1 MRALLALGT
10 LLLMNAAADAGGSP
24 TRRVR
29 KARPTKRPSTSA
41 TKSKRPSPA
50 RDRGPAARAGRRRD
64 RWADYAAG
72 TGVDHFAW
80 WCRTYL
86 VQTVDPFAGQPLEL
100 EEWELDYMSEALA
113 VDKDLQ
119 LLWLS
124 VVLVV
129 SRKNGK
135 TALLAAYALYHLF
148 NDEGSP
154 EILLAAASDR
164 NAGRLFDACVAFIRA
179 NPELERAVHIREYV
193 GEIALAGGGGK
204 IIRLA
209 TDPTTLHGYN
219 PSLVICDELHAWTK
233 PSLRK
238 VWAALTSAG
247 GARQR
252 RQVFTISTAGEASQ
266 RKEGILGRLID
277 GNESAGQLEQPDG
290 GLTISR
296 NFAAEAI
303 VYNYS
308 APTLDP
314 HDVKAMKLANPAS
327 WITED
332 YLRRQAEN
340 PELTDAEVLQLHGC
354 VWATGERTWLDPAL
368 VGRLADPRKL
378 KLVQKH
384 EIVLAFD
391 GSYSRDSTVLF
402 GATVEKHP
410 YLWVQDLWEK
420 PEDAGPGWRVKR
432 LDVVNAIRDAMNDFR
447 VVELAPDPP
456 GWHREVEE
464 WEETY
469 GEVVVRFETNQPR
482 RMGPACDDFEQAVR
496 DEDFTT
502 DGHEALLRHIAH
514 CVPKRRG
521 GWKVVT
527 KEEPDSPLKID
538 VAVGAIIAYHRAS
551 WHYTNRQE
559 KPEPMVAWG

>member
-1 MRALLALGT
+1 MVAALALLV
-10 LLLMNAAADAGGSP
+10 LLQAVAGASRSTGSNEKPKKGRVARSQRTAKGGAAKKGP
-24 TRRVR
+24 ERR
-29 KARPTKRPSTSA
+29 PP
-41 TKSKRPSPA
+41 
-50 RDRGPAARAGRRRD
+50 RRRD
-64 RWADYAAG
+64 RWEGYAAG
-72 TGVDHFAW
+72 TGIDHFAW

-86 VQTVDPFAGQPLEL
+86 IQTVDPFAGQPLEL
-100 EEWELDYMSEALA
+100 EEWELEFMSEALA
-113 VDKDLQ
+113 VDAELR
-119 LLWLS
+119 LVWLS

-164 NAGRLFDACVAFIRA
+164 NAGRLFDACVAFCRA
-179 NPELERAVHIREYV
+179 NQELEARVHIREYV
-193 GEIALAGGGGK
+193 GEIGLAGGGGK

-247 GARQR
+247 GARAR

-277 GNESAGQLEQPDG
+277 GNEGAGELEQPTA

-296 NFAAEAI
+296 NFKGETM

-308 APTLDP
+308 APTIDP

-327 WITED
+327 WITLA
-332 YLRRQAEN
+332 YLERQAAD
-340 PELTDAEVLQLHGC
+340 PELSDAEVLQLHGC
-354 VWATGERTWLDPAL
+354 VWATGERTWMDP
-368 VGRLADPRKL
+368 
-378 KLVQKH
+378 KLVENLARRGGPIKQAQLKGR
-384 EIVLAFD
+384 EVVLAFD
-391 GSYSRDSTVLF
+391 GSYSRDSTVLY
-402 GATVEKHP
+402 GATVEQHP
-410 YLWVQDLWEK
+410 YLWVEDLWEK
-420 PEDAGPGWRVKR
+420 PGDAASGWRVSR
-432 LDVVNAIRDAMNDFR
+432 LDVDAAVRDAMERYR
-447 VVELAPDPP
+447 VLELAPDPP
-456 GWHREVEE
+456 GWHREIEE
-464 WEETY
+464 WEETF

-482 RMGPACDDFEQAVR
+482 RMGPACDDFEQAAR
-496 DEDFTT
+496 DEEFTT
-502 DGHEALLRHIAH
+502 DGHEALIRHLAH

-521 GWKVVT
+521 AHTIVT

-538 VAVGAIIAYHRAS
+538 VAIGAIIAYHRAH
-551 WHYTNRQE
+551 WHWTRQQE
-559 KPEPMVAWG
+559 EAEPMVAWG